1 MEKLNIVPPNNKNSQ
16 KRDSNHFSS
25 NAKDFTNQFQTTNMI
40 NKIKNIKRRKNKRN
54 YQNIP
59 EFDILQ
65 NIPSNK
71 IQPSNSN
78 DKNNNT
84 THNKT
89 LLQYAKQ
96 IIFGKTTESFK
107 EGAEFEPDDYEGHDD
122 YEEPETVELK
132 GNLAFYVDQSYKS
145 INEWSTNIAKTIYNI
160 TLTDVTDVTVDKA
173 ADDIKTIQ
181 TINSLFIAALISI
194 WATYNW
200 YFLMFFANDKEQH
213 DIHITRLSE
222 YVNDIKEKRENN
234 KSGQF
239 KYERIPKYA
248 FIFDFLQY
256 ALWFP
261 LLFEKLT
268 LDIIPKYSSW
278 FLNGTLCFLFIYI
291 LLFVINYSM
300 GTFIKDF
307 FIDLLTDASTNR
319 ILIIMFI
326 IVFILFLSSLTDLP
340 DGVIFCIFAIF
351 SRLLLATVISVPLG
365 GIITGLYFIIYSL
378 FGKFLYKRT
387 NTDIALNLFLI
398 SCIGVALMSSNAMP
412 IIIIALL
419 IVSLFTA
426 FKPPADIEEY
436 ISNQRAEFED
446 AQFCNANTF
455 ANWGYDMLRQIII
468 VVEFIRTYLIR
479 IVLFVLAIYSII
491 LLFDMHNSD
500 SQTRLYGVFLVFVL
514 FMLKISWPLIKS
526 AVNGIGDFFNKN
538 KQDTPDVE
546 PTPADIPE
554 TPTPAD
560 IPETPTPADIPE
572 IPAPETSPASNV
584 MPPQV
589 PYTVNLP
596 NTGKLIDILPP
607 AQ

>member
-1 MEKLNIVPPNNKNSQ
+1 
-16 KRDSNHFSS
+16 
-25 NAKDFTNQFQTTNMI
+25 
-40 NKIKNIKRRKNKRN
+40 
-54 YQNIP
+54 
-59 EFDILQ
+59 
-65 NIPSNK
+65 
-71 IQPSNSN
+71 
-78 DKNNNT
+78 
-84 THNKT
+84 
-89 LLQYAKQ
+89 
-96 IIFGKTTESFK
+96 
-107 EGAEFEPDDYEGHDD
+107 
-122 YEEPETVELK
+122 
-132 GNLAFYVDQSYKS
+132 
-145 INEWSTNIAKTIYNI
+145 
-160 TLTDVTDVTVDKA
+160 
-173 ADDIKTIQ
+173 
-181 TINSLFIAALISI
+181 
-194 WATYNW
+194 
-200 YFLMFFANDKEQH
+200 
-213 DIHITRLSE
+213 
-222 YVNDIKEKRENN
+222 
-234 KSGQF
+234 
-239 KYERIPKYA
+239 
-248 FIFDFLQY
+248 
-256 ALWFP
+256 
-261 LLFEKLT
+261 
-268 LDIIPKYSSW
+268 
-278 FLNGTLCFLFIYI
+278 
-291 LLFVINYSM
+291 
-300 GTFIKDF
+300 
-307 FIDLLTDASTNR
+307 
-319 ILIIMFI
+319 MFI

-398 SCIGVALMSSNAMP
+398 ACIGFALMSSNAMP

-538 KQDTPDVE
+538 KQDTHDVE
-546 PTPADIPE
+546 PASETPTPAPE
-554 TPTPAD
+554 TPTPTPA
-560 IPETPTPADIPE
+560 PETPTPETPTPTPE
-572 IPAPETSPASNV
+572 IPATPPAPPAVALLQVRNIDSSNI
-584 MPPQV
+584 
-589 PYTVNLP
+589 N
-596 NTGKLIDILPP
+596 NILPP